1 MKKFTLWL
9 VIAMLLVSASAVFA
23 DHHEYSYTEKWD
35 GRGSDSERCG
45 YYDENRDPVEGWIH
59 WVFSTKGA
67 STDAQLFLMDL
78 DGNLLGNSPYM
89 PAEPLNASV
98 WHFFTPYFELA
109 ELQAKI
115 ELFGGLPGKGGG
127 LVISDYCPGGEEVM
141 LDVEKTANTSFTRT
155 HDWDIAKKVE
165 TQKQHMLDG
174 FPKIWLYTDGM
185 GNEKATWTIDVTY
198 LGYKDTEHK
207 VWGDITI
214 ENIGKVDAKIVDI
227 MDWLIP
233 FDPMGTPI
241 PAKVTCG
248 GEELSTV
255 LPYDLAVGM
264 KLECKYSHMF
274 DPDEAF
280 EGYNY
285 VEVIT
290 DEDKKFYDD
299 ADIIWGD
306 PDPELLKTVNI
317 KDISDLFGEV
327 ELGEVTAPNNAKFT
341 YEKDFNW
348 ADYGKDKC
356 GHFDYDNTAS
366 IVETGQSASATLLV
380 NVQCMIF
387 KGETAWA
394 ANGHTAGSLRY
405 TKQGNWATYVKYEG
419 VKKGTTLFAGQTIPV
434 GKVYFS
440 APTSTGK
447 VKITVKMTTP
457 WEYEQ
462 VKENLKVQD
471 YSKAPTG
478 NPSPGLFKWKKTCDP
493 VQLACWIVVP
503 KNNFYGVH
511 ANVGW
516 WMPDPNFGPK

>member
-1 MKKFTLWL
+1 MKKLTLWL
-9 VIAMLLVSASAVFA
+9 VIAMLLVSASSVFA
-23 DHHEYSYTEKWD
+23 DHHEYSYMEKWD

-45 YYDENRDPVEGWIH
+45 YYDENRDPAIGWIH
-59 WVFSTKGA
+59 WIFSTKGA
-67 STDAQLFLMDL
+67 STDAKLYLMDL
-78 DGNLLGNSPYM
+78 DGNLLGDSPYM

-127 LVISDYCPGGEEVM
+127 LVISDFCPGGEKVM
-141 LDVEKTANTSFTRT
+141 LDVEKTAYTSFTRT

-165 TQKQHMLDG
+165 TEKEHMLDG

-185 GNEKATWTIDVTY
+185 GDEKATWTIDVTY

-214 ENIGKVDAKIVDI
+214 ENIGKADAKIVDI

-248 GEELSTV
+248 GEELSAV

-285 VEVIT
+285 AEVIT
-290 DEDKKFYDD
+290 DEDKMFYDD

-306 PDPELLKTVNI
+306 PDPDLHAVVNV
-317 KDISDLFGEV
+317 KDPMFALDEMLD
-327 ELGEVTAPNNAKFT
+327 AYD
-341 YEKDFNW
+341 YEMGDVIPFVFHKDFMW

-356 GHFDYDNTAS
+356 GHHEYKNTATLTS
-366 IVETGQSASATLLV
+366 EDGLDKYAKATLLV

-405 TKQGNWATYVKYEG
+405 TKQGNWATYVKYDG
-419 VKKGTTLFAGQTIPV
+419 VKKITTLFAGQTIPV

-440 APTSTGK
+440 PPTASGK
-447 VKITVKMTTP
+447 VKITVKMATP

-471 YSKAPTG
+471 YSKCTDWQ
-478 NPSPGLFKWKKTCDP
+478 SFPGSL
-493 VQLACWIVVP
+493 
-503 KNNFYGVH
+503 
-511 ANVGW
+511 
-516 WMPDPNFGPK
+516 